1 MVIESLMAEAN
12 QKIAP
17 LQAALDV
24 GMATDEELAKL
35 KVWETYFVL
44 PSRVDVSKAPDVEWP
59 EKTRRV
65 V

>member
-1 MVIESLMAEAN
+1 MAEEN

-44 PSRVDVSKAPDVEWP
+44 PSRVDVSKAPDVEWLKAP
-59 EKTRRV
+59 T
-65 V
+65 